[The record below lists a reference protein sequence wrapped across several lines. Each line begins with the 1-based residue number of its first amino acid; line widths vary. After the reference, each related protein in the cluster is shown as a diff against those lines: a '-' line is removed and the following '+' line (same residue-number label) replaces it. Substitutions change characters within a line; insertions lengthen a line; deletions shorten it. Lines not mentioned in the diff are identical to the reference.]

1 MSDLESDAATIC
13 VRDQEII
20 IIIIIMSHRHL
31 VAVKCD
37 RMRQYCWR
45 PFIK

>member
-13 VRDQEII
+13 VRDQEI

-37 RMRQYCWR
+37 RMRQYC
-45 PFIK
+45 